1 MNKGWDMK
9 KEITYQM
16 PVRPFQETFQP
27 LALELPL
34 PSPDYYERMQ
44 PKNKEKE
51 TASDR
56 GVWTI
61 DI

>member
-9 KEITYQM
+9 KDTSYYM
-16 PVRPFQETFQP
+16 PFRRQETFEP
-27 LALELPL
+27 ILLELPL
-34 PSPDYYERMQ
+34 PQPEYYEQMQ
-44 PKNKEKE
+44 KPKEKE
-51 TASDR
+51 VESGR